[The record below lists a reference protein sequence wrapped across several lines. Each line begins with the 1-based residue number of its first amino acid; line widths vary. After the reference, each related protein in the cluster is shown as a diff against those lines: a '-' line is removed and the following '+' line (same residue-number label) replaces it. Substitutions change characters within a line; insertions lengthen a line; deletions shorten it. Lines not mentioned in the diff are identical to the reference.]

1 MHKSLENEEF
11 LRIIKAYMLNNLDI
25 FDKLQLIKLL
35 DVYKFNQKFALSNQN
50 LKMILEKELEK
61 KEE

>member
-35 DVYKFNQKFALSNQN
+35 DVYKFNQKFALSN
-50 LKMILEKELEK
+50 
-61 KEE
+61 